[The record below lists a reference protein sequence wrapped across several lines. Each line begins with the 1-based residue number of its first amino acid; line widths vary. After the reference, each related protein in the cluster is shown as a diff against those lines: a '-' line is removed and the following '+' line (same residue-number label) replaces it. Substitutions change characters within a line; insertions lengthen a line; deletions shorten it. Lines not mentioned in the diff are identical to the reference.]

1 MLLEVIFMD
10 NRRIKKRNRRIM
22 IVSIVIIIILSLFSF
37 FVKRN
42 RSSIEEFLSTS
53 VQTVEYYIF
62 KKPLAFISDI
72 FSEYHEL
79 RDVYDENK
87 ILKEKLNSYAS
98 LESDNEVMKSEIKKL
113 KEATEIKYLPSEYQ
127 TKVAGVQTR
136 DQTNCNDQIIIDVG
150 SQNSI

>member
-72 FSEYHEL
+72 FSEYHECYMRIL
-79 RDVYDENK
+79 HKCKWKTEK
-87 ILKEKLNSYAS
+87 IRA
-98 LESDNEVMKSEIKKL
+98 I
-113 KEATEIKYLPSEYQ
+113 
-127 TKVAGVQTR
+127 
-136 DQTNCNDQIIIDVG
+136 
-150 SQNSI
+150 